1 MSFYF
6 QFTAFFF
13 FCILNIFGQSRTHYC
28 RCWKVYQMSECR
40 SIEERQRGKV
50 IVDKKNVSKT
60 CWLNWICAFLNEQ
73 AIIVCIVLPCIQ
85 ICKLSRSTFIHLHSE
100 LCKYKCYARIR
111 NGLVQWWIHFIR
123 WLLKPKWNSMM
134 ILLMTQAEASDY
146 LQKYLKIFF
155 WVHFAYIFKS

>member
-60 CWLNWICAFLNEQ
+60 CWLNWFVHFWMSKQSSCVLYYRVYRYVNWAARLLFIYIANYANINVMREFAMVLCSDESILFADYWNQNE
-73 AIIVCIVLPCIQ
+73 
-85 ICKLSRSTFIHLHSE
+85 
-100 LCKYKCYARIR
+100 
-111 NGLVQWWIHFIR
+111 IR
-123 WLLKPKWNSMM
+123 WW
-134 ILLMTQAEASDY
+134 Y
-146 LQKYLKIFF
+146 C
-155 WVHFAYIFKS
+155 